1 MTPEEQAQLA
11 AMRQEYE
18 QLILN
23 IAHQCADRA
32 MVIAA
37 LQCAVKEQAE
47 QIEAMKP
54 KQGAASAS

>member
-1 MTPEEQAQLA
+1 MTPDEQAQFT
-11 AMRQEYE
+11 AMRAEYE

-23 IAHQCADRA
+23 ISHQCADRA

-37 LQCAVKEQAE
+37 LQCVVKEQAA

-54 KQGAASAS
+54 KPEPASAS

>member
-1 MTPEEQAQLA
+1 MTLDEQVQLA
-11 AMRQEYE
+11 AMRAEYE

-23 IAHQCADRA
+23 ISHQCADRA

-37 LQCAVKEQAE
+37 LQCVVKEQAA

-54 KQGAASAS
+54 KQDTAVS